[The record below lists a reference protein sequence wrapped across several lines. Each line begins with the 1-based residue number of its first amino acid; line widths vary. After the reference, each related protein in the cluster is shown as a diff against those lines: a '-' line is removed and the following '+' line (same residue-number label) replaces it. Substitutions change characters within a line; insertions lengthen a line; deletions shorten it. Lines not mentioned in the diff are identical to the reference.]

1 MARSRYQE
9 ERLHLLPLKSC
20 GQVVPLQMPLPSK
33 KLMPGQG
40 SEWYFRNLSYLN
52 GFWTLCAPQ
61 ETFPLLKCVFFFSAG
76 ISHSSEVWRRTGG
89 EAKAE
94 GPNHI
99 LSLGELEQRR
109 RPGI

>member
-1 MARSRYQE
+1 MW
-9 ERLHLLPLKSC
+9 
-20 GQVVPLQMPLPSK
+20 PSGASPDALAFK
-33 KLMPGQG
+33 ETDAWAG
-40 SEWYFRNLSYLN
+40 EWYFRNLSYLN